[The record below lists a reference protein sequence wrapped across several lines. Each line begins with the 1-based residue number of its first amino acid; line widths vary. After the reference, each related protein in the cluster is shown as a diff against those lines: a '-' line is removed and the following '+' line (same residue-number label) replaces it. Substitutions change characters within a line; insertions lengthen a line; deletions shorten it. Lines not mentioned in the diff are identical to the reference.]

1 MALGNSAGVLFK
13 ISADNSDA
21 KRAFNETER
30 DVKGLSGAMG
40 AMGGPAGIASTAIL
54 AVGAAAAAAV
64 VGIARLTIATADF
77 GSQLFDAQAKTG
89 LTASQLSALKL
100 AADTSGSSFE
110 SITNSV
116 AKFNVL
122 LGQGQVE
129 GSKADKILEKY
140 GITAKD
146 SGGAIEQAFNA
157 VYEATNKNVAA
168 MDLFKDRTGQTISV
182 IDTANGSLKK
192 YEETCRKFGLTLT
205 EQDIRAA
212 DEFGDVLEILGK
224 QAQAAGQQFAL
235 GLMPAVTDAMT
246 SISAAMG
253 SNTDVARSWGEGM
266 GQTIRGT
273 IMYFNA
279 LANGATTAFN
289 ALARGFGATQAQAQT
304 WSQKIVSEIGSVIAN
319 FGLLFYMMNKLGE
332 SVGSGT
338 GVWLGPM
345 EEKKVAGPKI
355 PRISGGGGVGGG
367 GGKQDTEFADAEKRQ
382 QQLLDLYKDG
392 YEQQIEENNNRLVK
406 LEISETEHLARLNEI
421 KLAQLETEK
430 RLLEETLTFA
440 KITAD
445 KKIEIE
451 HELDRLRGRLAT
463 QRIKNNTA
471 EFTLQKKSLDD
482 YSLEIEKF
490 VQAGL
495 KLEEARAERIR
506 KLDEELYAYRDAAA
520 ARSAAVYIEAQL
532 RILNNDKASYADRL
546 AAYKAIE
553 ADMLAENKRRRAD
566 ENARHKA
573 RKAAINEEITD
584 ETEKNKAL
592 EVEAARHAAEMAR
605 IRGETTQLPGGEPA
619 KKSLG
624 LVGSL
629 SSELQEMGIGALK
642 EFGAGLGSIVEQ
654 WVLMGKV
661 GPDAMKKLTA
671 SVLAGLAAQAV
682 VKALFYTAEGIAA
695 LFWNPPAAA
704 GYFKAAALMAVV
716 AGAAGGAGRAI
727 AGGSFNQA
735 SGTATGSGQGSGQG
749 SQQNNFTT
757 RFNGF
762 DSRQNE
768 TINQNRMVMG
778 ALVDELS
785 MFRQKVTGMS
795 PGEVVAIAADE
806 NPGAFRTGYEGSLS
820 DDYKTTGGFMRQA
833 GLAR

>member
-30 DVKGLSGAMG
+30 DVKGLGGAMG
-40 AMGGPAGIASTAIL
+40 AMGGPAGIASAAIA
-54 AVGAAAAAAV
+54 AVGTAALAAV
-64 VGIARLTIATADF
+64 VGIARLTVATAEF

-100 AADTSGSSFE
+100 AADTSGSSLD

-122 LGQGQVE
+122 LGQAAGGNE
-129 GSKADKILEKY
+129 KAEAILKKY
-140 GITAKD
+140 GITATD
-146 SGGAIEQAFNA
+146 SGEALEQAFNA
-157 VYEATNKNVAA
+157 VYEATNKNIASSE
-168 MDLFKDRTGQTISV
+168 LFKDKTGQSIAVVEAMT
-182 IDTANGSLKK
+182 GSLKK
-192 YEETCRKFGLTLT
+192 YEEVAKKLGVTLT
-205 EQDIRAA
+205 EEDIRAA
-212 DEFGDVLEILGK
+212 DEFGDTLDILGK

-235 GLMPAVTDAMT
+235 EFMPNVTSAMQA
-246 SISAAMG
+246 ISG
-253 SNTDVARSWGEGM
+253 SMENNQSVAREWGRSLGDS
-266 GQTIRGT
+266 IRGVEV
-273 IMYFNA
+273 YFQGLNA
-279 LANGATTAFN
+279 GIQAAIAGINRAFGTNIQVVINWANTVLAAVSPLFAIFQMIGAGN
-289 ALARGFGATQAQAQT
+289 PLDLKGGIGGRFGGGA
-304 WSQKIVSEIGSVIAN
+304 
-319 FGLLFYMMNKLGE
+319 
-332 SVGSGT
+332 
-338 GVWLGPM
+338 GVPS
-345 EEKKVAGPKI
+345 I
-355 PRISGGGGVGGG
+355 PSGGGGGGG
-367 GGKQDTEFADAEKRQ
+367 GGGKGGGGAAKQDTEFADAEKRQ

-629 SSELQEMGIGALK
+629 SSELQGMGIGALK

-695 LFWNPPAAA
+695 LFWNPGAAA
-704 GYFKAAALMAVV
+704 GYFTAAAIMA
-716 AGAAGGAGRAI
+716 GIAGGAAVAGRAV
-727 AGGSFNQA
+727 AGDSFNQA
-735 SGTATGSGQGSGQG
+735 SGTATGSGQSSGQG

-757 RFNGF
+757 QFRGF
-762 DSRQNE
+762 GSQQTE
-768 TINQNRMVMG
+768 ALNQNRLVMA
-778 ALVDELS
+778 ALEESLTRFD
-785 MFRQKVTGMS
+785 RKVTGMS
-795 PGEVVAIAADE
+795 PGDVVAIAADE